1 MTALT
6 FLYDTAPGRF
16 LLRGLV
22 RPGVS
27 RLVGRALSTRLSALA
42 VKPFIRRHHID
53 MSQCPRMDFA
63 SFNDF
68 FTRTLSPEA
77 RPIDPDPAA
86 FVSPCD
92 SRLTVWPVTAEGRFP
107 VKGTEYTLA
116 RLLADPSLAD
126 RFTGGL
132 VWLFRL
138 SPEDY
143 HRYIWTADGT
153 ASPAVTVPGVLHTVR
168 PLDRGQ
174 RPVYHENA
182 REYCLLSPAA
192 GPLLVMEVG
201 AMFVGKI
208 ENRPVTGPVA
218 RGQEKG
224 HFAFG
229 GSTIILITPPGAA
242 GPDPAIEAASR
253 TGAETPVRQ
262 GQRVGKY
269 CGYNHNTDF

>member
-1 MTALT
+1 MRALE

-27 RLVGRALSTRLSALA
+27 RLAGRLLSTRLSALA
-42 VKPFIRRHHID
+42 VRPFVRRHSID
-53 MSQCPRMDFA
+53 MTQCPRTAFA

-68 FTRTLSPEA
+68 FTRTLSPGA
-77 RPIDPDPAA
+77 RPVDPDPAA

-92 SRLTVWPVTAEGRFP
+92 SKLTVWPVTPGGCFP
-107 VKGTEYTLA
+107 VKGAEYTLP
-116 RLLADPSLAD
+116 RLLADEALAR
-126 RFTGGL
+126 RFQGGL

-153 ASPAVTVPGVLHTVR
+153 PGPAVTVPGVLHTVR

-182 REYCLLSPAA
+182 REYRLLDTPS

-201 AMFVGKI
+201 ALFVGKI
-208 ENRPVTGPVA
+208 ENRPVTGPVV

-224 HFAFG
+224 NFAFG
-229 GSTIILITPPGAA
+229 GSTIILITPKGSAA
-242 GPDPAIEAASR
+242 PDPVIAAASEAG
-253 TGAETPVRQ
+253 TETPVRQ
-262 GQRVGKY
+262 GRRVGQWK
-269 CGYNHNTDF
+269 